1 MTCFKYLGVVAGGV
15 GGAEVGLLAGS
26 AQGDCG
32 LLYMLETLQ
41 PDFDGLTPKS
51 KFGQFI
57 SN

>member
-32 LLYMLETLQ
+32 LLYTLETLQ
-41 PDFDGLTPKS
+41 PDCDGLPKS